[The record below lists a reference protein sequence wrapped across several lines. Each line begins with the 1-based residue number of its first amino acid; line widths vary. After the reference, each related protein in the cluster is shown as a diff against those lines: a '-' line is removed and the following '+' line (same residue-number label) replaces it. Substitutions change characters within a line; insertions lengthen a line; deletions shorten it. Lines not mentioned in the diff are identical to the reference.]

1 VARGPLGEGSAE
13 RVNLEYAG
21 REEIPVG
28 TDAVWAFVTDP
39 TKIASCVPDMVESTV
54 VDART
59 ADVVVQVAV
68 GPVRG
73 KLKMRITIDPQPDAH
88 RLNLKIGGGGFGS
101 VVDVT
106 AGADITAVSAAA
118 TTLDW
123 KATVT
128 MRGPVAT
135 VGGRVIDAQAK
146 RVITQ
151 TFENVKTRLTSAPA
165 QAG

>member
-1 VARGPLGEGSAE
+1 M
-13 RVNLEYAG
+13 NLEYTG

-28 TDAVWAFVTDP
+28 TDAVWAYVTDP
-39 TKIASCVPDMVESTV
+39 ANVASCVPDMVESTI

-73 KLKMRITIDPQPDAH
+73 KLKMKITLDPQPDAH
-88 RLNLKIGGGGFGS
+88 RLNMKISGGGFGS
-101 VVDVT
+101 VVDVLAGAGIT
-106 AGADITAVSAAA
+106 AGSAGG
-118 TTLDW
+118 TVLDW
-123 KATVT
+123 KATIA

-151 TFENVKTRLTSAPA
+151 TFENVKTRLTGAA
-165 QAG
+165 VQAG